1 MRKLI
6 TILTVLILGFTTLAF
21 GEAKVKNIPIGELE
35 GAYYYELMIFSEQA
49 NFEAT
54 LREYAEKELQLKY
67 MATVNL
73 NTLDFPENAKVS
85 AWLLISAKTNMCIM
99 QDKQVLFVY
108 VTPDDKV
115 NALVY
120 CYGD

>member
-1 MRKLI
+1 MKKMLALVFGLLV
-6 TILTVLILGFTTLAF
+6 LTGVAF
-21 GEAKVKNIPIGELE
+21 GEAKVKNTLIGELE
-35 GAYYYELMIFSEQA
+35 GARYYELMIFSERA
-49 NFEAT
+49 NYEAT

-99 QDKQVLFVY
+99 QDKQILFVY